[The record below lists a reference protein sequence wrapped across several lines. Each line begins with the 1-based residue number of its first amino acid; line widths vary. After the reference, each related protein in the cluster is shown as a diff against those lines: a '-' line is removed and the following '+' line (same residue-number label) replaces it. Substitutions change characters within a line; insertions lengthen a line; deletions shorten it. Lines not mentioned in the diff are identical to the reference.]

1 MLYTCS
7 LNSGSNGNCYYVGN
21 TDEAVLIDA
30 GLTCKEIEKR
40 MKSADLDIEMVKAIF
55 ISHEHSDHIKGIETL
70 SGKFKIPVY
79 ITPATYNNGRLK
91 IDDTLMR
98 NFKANE
104 SINIGSLSVSAFSKK
119 HDANDPHSF
128 TISGNGVTVGVFTDI
143 GEVCS
148 NTIKNF
154 SICNAVF
161 LESNYDESLL
171 ENGSYPYFLK
181 NRIRGGNGHL
191 SNSQALELFVK
202 FRPSYMSHI
211 FLSHL
216 SKDNNCPVLAKD
228 LFQEFAGNV
237 NISVASRNCCTE
249 VFSICANTSES
260 KSRFNPIYIQTS
272 LF

>member
-7 LNSGSNGNCYYVGN
+7 LNSGSNGNCYYVGSKH
-21 TDEAVLIDA
+21 EAVLIDA
-30 GLTCKEIEKR
+30 GLTCKEIERR
-40 MKSADLDIEMVKAIF
+40 MKTAELDIELVKAVF

-70 SGKFKIPVY
+70 SNKYQIPVY
-79 ITPATYNNGRLK
+79 ITPGTYNNGKLK
-91 IDDTLMR
+91 IDNKLVY
-98 NFKANE
+98 NFNTQE
-104 SINIGSLSVSAFSKK
+104 TINIGSLYVSAFSKK

-128 TISGNGVTVGVFTDI
+128 TISGNGVTIGVFTDI

-161 LESNYDESLL
+161 LESNYDEGLL
-171 ENGSYPYFLK
+171 ENGNYPYFLK

-202 FRPSYMSHI
+202 FKPEFMSHI

-216 SKDNNCPVLAKD
+216 SKDNNCPILATEM
-228 LFQEFAGNV
+228 FQKFAGNV

-249 VFSICANTSES
+249 VFSICADSYGIRT
-260 KSRFNPIYIQTS
+260 KYNPVYIQTS